1 MPRLRFSLRWM
12 LGVVSLAAIGCG
24 LLVYATPF
32 LSKLAFTAA
41 LFSVIGAIPAA
52 VFQGG
57 QRRAFRGGFAMLGL
71 AYLWAICGSWQ
82 TPDSSLPLRE
92 CLVTSEI
99 LARCHELLPS
109 RQTSVVMTPPA
120 ATPYSSTYYSAPAAI
135 DSPGYPSAMTMPPTQ
150 MSPGT
155 GLGPGAGLAGTVVI
169 TTQVNRSDFMTAG
182 HALFTLL
189 AGFAGGAIARRC
201 YLSVQSKRPA
211 AAS

>member
-32 LSKLAFTAA
+32 LSKLTFTAA
-41 LFSVIGAIPAA
+41 IFSVIGAIPAA
-52 VFQGG
+52 AFQGG
-57 QRRAFRGGFAMLGL
+57 QRRAFWGGFAVLGL

-82 TPDSSLPLRE
+82 TPDGSLPLRE

-109 RQTSVVMTPPA
+109 RQTSVAMTPPA
-120 ATPYSSTYYSAPAAI
+120 ATPYSSTYYSAPAST
-135 DSPGYPSAMTMPPTQ
+135 DPSGYPSAMTIPATQ
-150 MSPGT
+150 IPPGT
-155 GLGPGAGLAGTVVI
+155 GLVPGAGLVGTVVI
-169 TTQVNRSDFMTAG
+169 ATQVDRSDFMTAG

-189 AGFAGGAIARRC
+189 VGFAGGAIARRC
-201 YLSVQSKRPA
+201 CLCVACKRPT

>member
-57 QRRAFRGGFAMLGL
+57 QGRAFWGGFAVLGV
-71 AYLWAICGSWQ
+71 AYLWAICGSWLA
-82 TPDSSLPLRE
+82 PDGSVPLRE

-99 LARCHELLPS
+99 LARCHELLPY
-109 RQTSVVMTPPA
+109 RQTSVVMSPPPA
-120 ATPYSSTYYSAPAAI
+120 TAYSSTYYSAPAST
-135 DSPGYPSAMTMPPTQ
+135 DPTGYPSAMTIPPTQ
-150 MSPGT
+150 MPPGT
-155 GLGPGAGLAGTVVI
+155 GVGPGAGLV
-169 TTQVNRSDFMTAG
+169 
-182 HALFTLL
+182 
-189 AGFAGGAIARRC
+189 
-201 YLSVQSKRPA
+201 
-211 AAS
+211 